1 MMNTLATHQHARRMR
16 GAAQRA
22 GGIVTFHR
30 NEAFEGEVPARSGN
44 DPASSGNDLSDVEK
58 HACALMA
65 ERGEVR
71 SPEVAAATGL
81 TQRGAQKL
89 LARLVARGLAVAEGA
104 KRNRTYRLKHNAEF
118 R

>member
-1 MMNTLATHQHARRMR
+1 
-16 GAAQRA
+16 
-22 GGIVTFHR
+22 
-30 NEAFEGEVPARSGN
+30 
-44 DPASSGNDLSDVEK
+44 
-58 HACALMA
+58 MA

-71 SPEVAAATGL
+71 SPEVATTTGL

-104 KRNRTYRLKHNAEF
+104 KRNRTYRLKHNTEF

>member
-1 MMNTLATHQHARRMR
+1 
-16 GAAQRA
+16 
-22 GGIVTFHR
+22 
-30 NEAFEGEVPARSGN
+30 
-44 DPASSGNDLSDVEK
+44 
-58 HACALMA
+58 MA
-65 ERGEVR
+65 ERGDVR

-104 KRNRTYRLKHNAEF
+104 KRNRTYRLKHNTEF